1 MNVTLQKQLTNSDK
15 TVETITLQV
24 LLIFFLHPT
33 ISFPFPFSSVIKYF
47 NFPRE
52 NIACAQGQ
60 TREAQTLPTQVSF
73 AVIRNP
79 SEHLTRQRYEPAVL
93 THSSPDGH
101 EAVPRLHSSTSGRK
115 DIRNFASVGL
125 CMDV

>member
-15 TVETITLQV
+15 TVETITLKV

-33 ISFPFPFSSVIKYF
+33 ISSPFPFSSVIKYF

-52 NIACAQGQ
+52 NIAVLSLAVLTCAQGQ

-79 SEHLTRQRYEPAVL
+79 SAHLTRQRYEPAVL
-93 THSSPDGH
+93 THSSPEGH

-115 DIRNFASVGL
+115 D
-125 CMDV
+125 

>member
-1 MNVTLQKQLTNSDK
+1 MLT
-15 TVETITLQV
+15 
-24 LLIFFLHPT
+24 
-33 ISFPFPFSSVIKYF
+33 
-47 NFPRE
+47 
-52 NIACAQGQ
+52 CAQGQ

-79 SEHLTRQRYEPAVL
+79 SAHLTRQRYEPAVL

-115 DIRNFASVGL
+115 DLEILSLRGYAWMCEVITSIII
-125 CMDV
+125 